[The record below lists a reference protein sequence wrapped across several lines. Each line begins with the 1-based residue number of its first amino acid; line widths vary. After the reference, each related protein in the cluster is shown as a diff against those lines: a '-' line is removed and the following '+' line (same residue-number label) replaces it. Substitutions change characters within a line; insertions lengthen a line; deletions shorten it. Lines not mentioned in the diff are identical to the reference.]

1 MGAASDRWGTG
12 KQEAEGIRIRIAER
26 IGDILLE
33 NAIWSEDGRE
43 AGWLS
48 MMTAGFRADL
58 RRLGTAVYA
67 ERAMCCGCCA

>member
-1 MGAASDRWGTG
+1 MGVISDRWGTG

-48 MMTAGFRADL
+48 MMAADL

-67 ERAMCCGCCA
+67 ERAMCCGCVRR